1 MMASNDTQRI
11 LAIVLPH
18 LLCELTMQ
26 RLQTGLPHP
35 PDRHTPARHTP
46 ARHTVQRR
54 PEPPRAIVW
63 TDLAPADWDS
73 KTEIDA
79 VNSVA
84 YQLGVR
90 PRQTIGQAHAIVE
103 HLVLQALPRARVSS
117 ALQNIAEV
125 ALGFGSPVSFQV
137 PDTVWVDVSGSS
149 HLYESERVL
158 ALELSAQ
165 IQLLGHS
172 VRMAIAGGPWLAQSF
187 ARYSYQDSCLKDAGA
202 LLVEP
207 QQTARLVGELPIISL
222 PIGRE
227 AVTWFSRL
235 GLLSIDDLRKLPRS
249 TLAARLEGQVEKP
262 LGIPIILDLIHGHD
276 AGVLTPHRPE
286 ELPREEL
293 FWEDPLESVEPLLF
307 ALKGLASRLS
317 ARLEGRGQAAQE
329 LLLTIHH
336 DRRILAL
343 TSTSAPASTPEE
355 PSERAP
361 LDTLEGN
368 SAAASTESG
377 LRRAAA
383 LREGTLREES
393 VQGTKTLTFQLASPL
408 FHAEDLERVMRLRLQ
423 RQSLSAPHLGLSL
436 QATSITE
443 ARCGQ
448 VNLSES
454 QSWKSGLST
463 DPRAL
468 TVLVAELAADIGAG
482 AVGVLVAKDSHLLEK
497 SSDLAPVR
505 DASGQTASGQTVSR
519 QNASRQ
525 GSSQNVPSEASL
537 APRRAASEAAVS
549 EPDVAGSR
557 HRASVDLPPPS
568 GRLRLPRLPTRLL
581 DPPIEIHAPI
591 RKNELW
597 VVLEQAFIVRH
608 IQFDE
613 RVEGVEWW
621 DRERVFRDYFR
632 VWLAKEF
639 GQLER
644 QGVEALV
651 YRDREQGKSYLHAI
665 YD

>member
-1 MMASNDTQRI
+1 
-11 LAIVLPH
+11 
-18 LLCELTMQ
+18 
-26 RLQTGLPHP
+26 
-35 PDRHTPARHTP
+35 
-46 ARHTVQRR
+46 
-54 PEPPRAIVW
+54 
-63 TDLAPADWDS
+63 
-73 KTEIDA
+73 
-79 VNSVA
+79 
-84 YQLGVR
+84 
-90 PRQTIGQAHAIVE
+90 
-103 HLVLQALPRARVSS
+103 LPRARVAS
-117 ALQNIAEV
+117 ALKNIAEV
-125 ALGFGSPVSFQV
+125 ALGFGSPVSFQA

-165 IQLLGHS
+165 IKLLGHS

-187 ARYSYQDSCLKDAGA
+187 ARYSCLDSRLEDAEA
-202 LLVEP
+202 LLVDP
-207 QQTARLVGELPIISL
+207 LQTARLVGELPIISL

-249 TLAARLEGQVEKP
+249 TLASRLEGQVQKP
-262 LGIPIILDLIHGHD
+262 IGIPIVLDLIHGHD

-286 ELPREEL
+286 ELPQEEL
-293 FWEDPLESVEPLLF
+293 FWDDPLESVEPLLF

-343 TSTSAPASTPEE
+343 TSTSAPESTPEG
-355 PSERAP
+355 AP
-361 LDTLEGN
+361 AGTTPDTLGRN
-368 SAAASTESG
+368 SAAAYAAGSG
-377 LRRAAA
+377 I
-383 LREGTLREES
+383 TLRDEEA
-393 VQGTKTLTFQLASPL
+393 VHGTKKLTFQLASPL

-423 RQSLSAPHLGLSL
+423 RQNLAAPHIGLSL
-436 QATSITE
+436 QATAVAE

-468 TVLVAELAADIGAG
+468 TVLVAELTADIGAG

-505 DASGQTASGQTVSR
+505 DASAQNVSR
-519 QNASRQ
+519 R
-525 GSSQNVPSEASL
+525 GSSQ
-537 APRRAASEAAVS
+537 AASFTASAAPQLAVS
-549 EPDVAGSR
+549 EPD
-557 HRASVDLPPPS
+557 RAEADAAERAPAPAE
-568 GRLRLPRLPTRLL
+568 RLQLPRLPTRLFE
-581 DPPIEIHAPI
+581 PPIEIHAPI

-597 VVLEQAFIVRH
+597 VVMEQAFIVRH

-639 GQLER
+639 GQ
-644 QGVEALV
+644 QGSAIPRWPHSRSVAPRGLQPRSPHPDSLHNSHRDPAPHRDHAAFEHQGLEALV
-651 YRDREQGKSYLHAI
+651 YRDREQGKSYIHAI